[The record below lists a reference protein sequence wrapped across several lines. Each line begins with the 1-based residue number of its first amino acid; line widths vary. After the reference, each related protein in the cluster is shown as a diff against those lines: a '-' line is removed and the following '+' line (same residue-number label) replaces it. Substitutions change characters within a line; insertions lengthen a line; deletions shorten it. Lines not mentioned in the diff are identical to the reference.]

1 MTEVEKS
8 FERIQRRRM
17 VLTVVGNSRSGYDL
31 RDREQCVFYFGDGQ
45 FILRPITV
53 RTGNCEEDC
62 TAIHMTWQW
71 RQLVRGVGRHRNNQ
85 RLFIW
90 SVLTWQR
97 NRNQW

>member
-17 VLTVVGNSRSGYDL
+17 VLTVVGNSGSGYDL

-62 TAIHMTWQW
+62 TAIHMGGGFDKVFVVLEDIETINEF
-71 RQLVRGVGRHRNNQ
+71 LFGVY
-85 RLFIW
+85 
-90 SVLTWQR
+90 
-97 NRNQW
+97 

>member
-31 RDREQCVFYFGDGQ
+31 RDREQCMFYFGDGQ
-45 FILRPITV
+45 FVLRPMTV

-62 TAIHMTWQW
+62 TAIHMTGGDF
-71 RQLVRGVGRHRNNQ
+71 LFVVLEDIETINDFLFGVY
-85 RLFIW
+85 
-90 SVLTWQR
+90 
-97 NRNQW
+97 

>member
-1 MTEVEKS
+1 MTEVEKT

-17 VLTVVGNSRSGYDL
+17 VLTVVGNSGSGYDL

-62 TAIHMTWQW
+62 TAIHMGGSGDNWFVVLEDIETINEF
-71 RQLVRGVGRHRNNQ
+71 LFGV
-85 RLFIW
+85 
-90 SVLTWQR
+90 
-97 NRNQW
+97 

>member
-1 MTEVEKS
+1 MEDFEVEKT

-17 VLTVVGNSRSGYDL
+17 VLTVVGNSGSGYDL

-62 TAIHMTWQW
+62 TAIHMGGSGDNWFVVLEDIETINDF
-71 RQLVRGVGRHRNNQ
+71 LFGV
-85 RLFIW
+85 
-90 SVLTWQR
+90 
-97 NRNQW
+97 

>member
-1 MTEVEKS
+1 MSEIEKS

-17 VLTVVGNSRSGYDL
+17 VLTVVGNSGSGYDL

-62 TAIHMTWQW
+62 TAIHMGGSGDNWFVVLEDIETINEF
-71 RQLVRGVGRHRNNQ
+71 LFGVTNA
-85 RLFIW
+85 
-90 SVLTWQR
+90 
-97 NRNQW
+97 

>member
-1 MTEVEKS
+1 MEGNVDMTEVEKS

-17 VLTVVGNSRSGYDL
+17 VLTVVGNSGSGYDL

-62 TAIHMTWQW
+62 TAIHMGGSGDNWFVVLEDIETINEF
-71 RQLVRGVGRHRNNQ
+71 LFGVY
-85 RLFIW
+85 
-90 SVLTWQR
+90 
-97 NRNQW
+97 

>member
-8 FERIQRRRM
+8 FEIQRRRM

-62 TAIHMTWQW
+62 TAIHMGGSGDNWFVVLEDIETINDF
-71 RQLVRGVGRHRNNQ
+71 LFGVC
-85 RLFIW
+85 
-90 SVLTWQR
+90 
-97 NRNQW
+97 

>member
-1 MTEVEKS
+1 MSEVEKS

-17 VLTVVGNSRSGYDL
+17 VLTVVGNSGSGYDL

-62 TAIHMTWQW
+62 TAIHMGGSGDNWFVVLEDIETINDF
-71 RQLVRGVGRHRNNQ
+71 LFGVY
-85 RLFIW
+85 
-90 SVLTWQR
+90 
-97 NRNQW
+97 

>member
-8 FERIQRRRM
+8 FSIQRRRM
-17 VLTVVGNSRSGYDL
+17 VLTVVGNSGSGYDL

-62 TAIHMTWQW
+62 TAIHMGGSGDNWF
-71 RQLVRGVGRHRNNQ
+71 V
-85 RLFIW
+85 
-90 SVLTWQR
+90 VLEDSATI
-97 NRNQW
+97 NDC

>member
-17 VLTVVGNSRSGYDL
+17 VLTVVGNSGSGYDL

-62 TAIHMTWQW
+62 TAIHMGGSGDNWFVVLEDIETINEF
-71 RQLVRGVGRHRNNQ
+71 LFGVTNA
-85 RLFIW
+85 
-90 SVLTWQR
+90 
-97 NRNQW
+97 

>member
-1 MTEVEKS
+1 MNEVEKS

-17 VLTVVGNSRSGYDL
+17 VLTVVGNSGSGYDL

-62 TAIHMTWQW
+62 TAIHMGGSGDNWFVVLEDIETINEF
-71 RQLVRGVGRHRNNQ
+71 LFGVH
-85 RLFIW
+85 
-90 SVLTWQR
+90 
-97 NRNQW
+97 

>member
-1 MTEVEKS
+1 MSEIEKS

-17 VLTVVGNSRSGYDL
+17 VLTVVGNSGRGYDL

-62 TAIHMTWQW
+62 TAIHMGGSGDNWFVVLEDIETINEF
-71 RQLVRGVGRHRNNQ
+71 LFGVTNA
-85 RLFIW
+85 
-90 SVLTWQR
+90 
-97 NRNQW
+97 

>member
-17 VLTVVGNSRSGYDL
+17 VLTVVANSGSGYDL

-62 TAIHMTWQW
+62 TAIHMGGSGDNWFVVLEDIETINDF
-71 RQLVRGVGRHRNNQ
+71 LFGVTNA
-85 RLFIW
+85 
-90 SVLTWQR
+90 
-97 NRNQW
+97 

>member
-17 VLTVVGNSRSGYDL
+17 VLTVVGNSGSGYDL

-53 RTGNCEEDC
+53 RTGNLREIDC
-62 TAIHMTWQW
+62 TAIQW
-71 RQLVRGVGRHRNNQ
+71 VAVETTFVKLEDIETINEFLLGVYM
-85 RLFIW
+85 
-90 SVLTWQR
+90 TWQR

>member
-1 MTEVEKS
+1 MSEIEKS

-17 VLTVVGNSRSGYDL
+17 VLTVVGNSGSGYDL

-62 TAIHMTWQW
+62 TAIHMGGSGDNWFVVLEDIETINEF
-71 RQLVRGVGRHRNNQ
+71 LFGVY
-85 RLFIW
+85 
-90 SVLTWQR
+90 
-97 NRNQW
+97 

>member
-17 VLTVVGNSRSGYDL
+17 VLTVVGNSGSGYDL

-62 TAIHMTWQW
+62 TAIHMGGSGDNWFVVLEDIETINEF
-71 RQLVRGVGRHRNNQ
+71 LFGV
-85 RLFIW
+85 
-90 SVLTWQR
+90 
-97 NRNQW
+97 